1 MTTSRI
7 SFSKPLRGHD
17 PETQLPAL
25 LMLCL
30 RGVDNDDY
38 FKGAASHL
46 QLLCPQVQ
54 HDFNRNK
61 FFDAQEAKDY
71 GIVDQIIRPPRSQ
84 SLGV

>member
-1 MTTSRI
+1 
-7 SFSKPLRGHD
+7 
-17 PETQLPAL
+17 
-25 LMLCL
+25 MLCGVGLAIWNMAGGTLFAQTLAGRFMARLEMFARAL
-30 RGVDNDDY
+30 RPVID
-38 FKGAASHL
+38 
-46 QLLCPQVQ
+46 LLLSVQVQ